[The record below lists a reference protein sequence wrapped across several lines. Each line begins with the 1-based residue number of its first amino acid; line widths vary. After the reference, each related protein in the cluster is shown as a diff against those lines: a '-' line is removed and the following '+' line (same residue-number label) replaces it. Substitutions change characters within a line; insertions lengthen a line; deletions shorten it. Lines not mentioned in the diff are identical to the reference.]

1 MTFNSSP
8 ATPRPPTRESVD
20 SFAGRLVGVSAR
32 RPWTV
37 AIVVFALC
45 ALAMLYAAQNF
56 AMTTDTEALISPN
69 VAWRQNEAAMDRA
82 FPQNTD
88 TILVVIDGATPELAE
103 SAAGRLTDALSADKR
118 AFKHVE
124 RPDGGPFF
132 DREGLLFQ
140 SQAEVRATTDQI
152 LAAQGFLGPLA
163 ADPSLRGVMTSLS
176 ALATGVQQGQ
186 TSFKAIDAP
195 LRAFTGALQSVE
207 AGRPTFFS
215 WQAMIANGGKG
226 LAAPLRRFITVQPKL
241 NYADL
246 EPGADAS
253 DAIRAAAKGLAL
265 DGAHGVTVRLTG
277 SVPLSDEEFA
287 SLEDK
292 AWLVGGVMLAAM
304 LTMLWLAVRSVQ
316 IVLAILLTT
325 IGGLILTAALG
336 LVAVGRFNLISVAFI
351 PLFVGLGVDFGI
363 QLSVRFRAERLQD
376 PAIPASLV
384 AAADGVGGA
393 LALAATAI
401 ALGFFAFLP
410 TPYVGVSELGV
421 IAGIGMVVALALALT
436 LLPALLVLLKP
447 PLQTQAVGNRALAPV
462 DRFLVERRGL
472 VLWAFAVAM
481 VLSIGSL
488 LWVRFDFNPL
498 HLKNP
503 RGEAMATLADLM
515 KDPDQSPNTIDVLA
529 PSLPAADALAKR
541 LSALPEVSQAVTLSS
556 FVPDDQAAKLAL
568 IQNAELLLDPTLNPF
583 DVQPAPSDAQ
593 IVTSLGQTAS
603 ALATAAGAS
612 TDPGALDAKRLASV
626 LNQLAKAPSSVRA
639 RAAAALIPPL
649 NTLLGQLRAL
659 LQAQPE
665 TLATL
670 PPALRADWIA
680 GDGRARIQ
688 VFPKGRRQRQ
698 RRPGPVFPRG
708 AGGGGERVGRSDLD
722 PGGGRHHRL
731 VVHRGGRPVLR
742 GDHPPA
748 GRGAAKF
755 KGDGLHPGADR
766 AVDLPD
772 PWNLRG
778 DRPADQLRQH
788 HRLPAFVRGR
798 RGVPH
803 LFRDGVAGRGDR
815 PSAVEPGA
823 GGVLQR
829 PDHRRRVRQPDAVQP
844 PRHRQHGQDPH
855 DLADLDAGVRAAV
868 RAGVAGAASRSPE
881 GGGALSYFSSLS
893 AWVLIF
899 CANTLAPPGVALDA
913 KSERCAVNWLIAPK

>member
-8 ATPRPPTRESVD
+8 ATPRPPTRKSVH

-56 AMTTDTEALISPN
+56 AMTTDTEALISPK

-481 VLSIGSL
+481 VLSIASL

-503 RGEAMATLADLM
+503 RGEAMATLTDLM
-515 KDPDQSPNTIDVLA
+515 KDPDQSPNTIDALA
-529 PSLPAADALAKR
+529 PSLPAADVLAKR
-541 LSALPEVSQAVTLSS
+541 LSALPEVSQTVTLSS

-583 DVQPAPSDAQ
+583 DVQPAPSAAQ

-670 PPALRADWIA
+670 PPALRADWTA

-688 VFPKGRRQRQ
+688 VFPKGDANDNAALVRFSRAVQAVAANASG
-698 RRPGPVFPRG
+698 GPISIQG
-708 AGGGGERVGRSDLD
+708 AGATIAWSFIEAGVLSFAVITLL
-722 PGGGRHHRL
+722 L
-731 VVHRGGRPVLR
+731 VVVLRSLRETVFTLAPIVLSIFLTLGTCVVIGQPINFANIIAFPLLFGVGVAFHIYFVMAWRGGATDLLQSSLARAVFFSALTTGAAFGSLMLSSHPGTASMGKILMISLIWTLVCALLFEPALL
-742 GDHPPA
+742 GPPA
-748 GRGAAKF
+748 GRPKAA
-755 KGDGLHPGADR
+755 
-766 AVDLPD
+766 
-772 PWNLRG
+772 
-778 DRPADQLRQH
+778 
-788 HRLPAFVRGR
+788 
-798 RGVPH
+798 
-803 LFRDGVAGRGDR
+803 
-815 PSAVEPGA
+815 
-823 GGVLQR
+823 
-829 PDHRRRVRQPDAVQP
+829 
-844 PRHRQHGQDPH
+844 
-855 DLADLDAGVRAAV
+855 
-868 RAGVAGAASRSPE
+868 
-881 GGGALSYFSSLS
+881 
-893 AWVLIF
+893 
-899 CANTLAPPGVALDA
+899 AP
-913 KSERCAVNWLIAPK
+913 